1 MDKAQALHQ
10 FWSGF
15 GIPAWDENTVPDDDD
30 IRGEKYIA
38 YSVSTGSLDD
48 VINLTAK
55 IWDTNTSSW
64 EFVENKAEE
73 IAEYIAKMVPP
84 TIPIENG
91 RLYIT
96 KGKPFSQR
104 LSNPNE
110 LVRGIYINI
119 QAEFLTAY

>member
-110 LVRGIYINI
+110 LVRGNYINI

>member
-38 YSVSTGSLDD
+38 YSLSTGSLDD

-64 EFVENKAEE
+64 EFVENKAKE

-110 LVRGIYINI
+110 LVRGNYINI

>member
-38 YSVSTGSLDD
+38 YSLSTGSLDD

-110 LVRGIYINI
+110 LVRGNYINI